1 MVLETGLAPDRA
13 SRPNGI
19 DTVVKYQIRIHNN
32 MSSSDVD
39 VQAQNSRI
47 LPEKNARLPGLFLPW
62 HLVVKKRSGDPF
74 RIFFRFF
81 RVVLLHL
88 TCHYVS
94 ALKTEL
100 VSSLFSAAWFL
111 FAFPKI
117 VETCNFLPELPGFHW
132 CFTMF
137 YHAVQWPHVATG

>member
-1 MVLETGLAPDRA
+1 MLMSRPRIPEFYLKQMPGCQVFFALA
-13 SRPNGI
+13 SRG
-19 DTVVKYQIRIHNN
+19 
-32 MSSSDVD
+32 
-39 VQAQNSRI
+39 
-47 LPEKNARLPGLFLPW
+47 
-62 HLVVKKRSGDPF
+62 KKRSGDPF